1 MGLRKCLLKTTN
13 HTANPKLS
21 RTLWLDSVSGVFVF
35 SFELCLKFSGTTIFP
50 VFMFAN
56 WIHRCI
62 GVYIQNCKKGKTGR
76 FKIVLVHV
84 CKLLAVTFT
93 SFLLSLCLEFG
104 REISLWIESKRSA
117 TVTST
122 DYSQLFILTRSDL
135 DTVLIRFPEVIIT
148 LATNAVASCLRVP
161 SMTPALVGI
170 DAKTSER
177 IARRMA
183 FSKQDFEN
191 GEIICLAGED
201 ATVGYVIRAG
211 KVNAEIGDGRLE
223 VLSDLRCVGMTEIFA
238 QERYQETVRAKGLVQ
253 AYRLTKQD
261 IVELL
266 SDVAYDFPRIQKVAK
281 AHFQKVHRGHVVMRW
296 SLLMNQRLSLEEDSC
311 VSSARGLIERTSMFS
326 QMANTLS
333 RSDPDVF
340 LDSAG
345 RQVHMKKQPLEMVR
359 IRSDLDESNT

>member
-1 MGLRKCLLKTTN
+1 
-13 HTANPKLS
+13 
-21 RTLWLDSVSGVFVF
+21 
-35 SFELCLKFSGTTIFP
+35 
-50 VFMFAN
+50 
-56 WIHRCI
+56 
-62 GVYIQNCKKGKTGR
+62 
-76 FKIVLVHV
+76 
-84 CKLLAVTFT
+84 LAVTLT
-93 SFLLSLCLEFG
+93 TVLLLLCLEFG

-135 DTVLIRFPEVIIT
+135 DNVLIRFPEVIIT

-191 GEIICLAGED
+191 GDIICLAGED
-201 ATVGYVIRAG
+201 ATVGYVIRTG

-253 AYRLTKQD
+253 AYRLTKED
-261 IVELL
+261 IADLL
-266 SDVAYDFPRIQKVAK
+266 ISDVTYDFPRIQKVAK

-311 VSSARGLIERTSMFS
+311 VSSARGLTKKTSMFS
-326 QMANTLS
+326 HMANTFS

-345 RQVHMKKQPLEMVR
+345 RQVHLKKQPLEMVR